1 MTTRKR
7 RKRVN
12 YYGHQYFEGDAVWA
26 LEPKPE
32 DYGLKPDE
40 VDTMGVDVAKWN
52 SARRWFV
59 TEWTVFISALVVIGA
74 SFVWNYQ
81 TVLECALALGWL
93 PGIAL
98 VAVLET
104 HYGEHPS
111 ASKLKALNEATA
123 RWKRIAQPYAA
134 HQRAIRSWVR
144 MSGIDFEQAIARILK
159 VRGIDARATK
169 ASGDGGVDVEV
180 FGKDGRLQTII
191 QCKRYKSACG
201 PALVRELYGAM
212 QHCGAPQA
220 MLICLGGFS
229 PAAQEFA
236 AGKPIDLVDSKKL
249 IEFRN
254 GAADYLFRESL
265 NGKSGA
271 PNRSNSR
278 S

>member
-1 MTTRKR
+1 MKRGTR

-12 YYGHQYFEGDAVWA
+12 YYGHHYFEGDAVRA

-32 DYGLKPDE
+32 DYCLHPDE
-40 VDTMGVDVAKWN
+40 IGVVTADIAKWN

-59 TEWTVFISALVVIGA
+59 SEWPIFISALVVIGA
-74 SFVWNYQ
+74 SLVWDYHA
-81 TVLECALALGWL
+81 VFGCVLALGWL

-104 HYGEHPS
+104 NYGEHPG
-111 ASKLKALNEATA
+111 AAKLNAFNVATA
-123 RWKRIAQPYAA
+123 RWKRIAQPFAA
-134 HQRAIRSWVR
+134 HQRAVQPWVR

-180 FGKDGRLQTII
+180 FGKDGRLKTII

-212 QHCGAPQA
+212 QHCGAPRA

-229 PAAQEFA
+229 PAARDFA
-236 AGKPIDLVDSKKL
+236 AGKPIDLVDSKQL
-249 IEFRN
+249 VEFRN
-254 GAADYLFRESL
+254 GGADYLFRDCL
-265 NGKSGA
+265 NGESKASA
-271 PNRSNSR
+271 DST
-278 S
+278 